1 MSILAPPGLAD
12 TMQYTV
18 CFTSVCMLDM
28 FAAISAKAAS
38 AEVVTPFAVM
48 ADAIDDFP
56 SLTDFFNWSKLLFS
70 RGRFLEYL
78 KITLYVLI
86 ITCSKKEEGYVI

>member
-1 MSILAPPGLAD
+1 MSMLAPPVLAD

-18 CFTSVCMLDM
+18 CFTSVCMFDM
-28 FAAISAKAAS
+28 FVTISAKVAS
-38 AEVVTPFAVM
+38 AAVVTPFAVM

-70 RGRFLEYL
+70 HSLYSKTKRRTEISSLFFFLY
-78 KITLYVLI
+78 IFY
-86 ITCSKKEEGYVI
+86 